1 MDNYGGCMQLFCLSF
16 AGGTAAFYNQIEPY
30 ISREIEII
38 KLEYAGHGIRNKE
51 NFYTDFD
58 ELAEDMYSEIKKLLH
73 PDKEYALFGYS
84 MGSISLV
91 EILKRIIKRAEIKL
105 PTRVFLAAH
114 EPVTKKELSN
124 YSSVELDEYVKER
137 TISFGG
143 IPERLI
149 HNNSFWRIYLPIY
162 RNDYSIIG
170 KYDFKRLD
178 LRTDIP
184 AIVLYSPSD
193 TKIEDIRLWKK
204 YFCGDVEYLE
214 FNGTHFFINEY
225 CEEICAMIN
234 NRLLED

>member
-1 MDNYGGCMQLFCLSF
+1 MDNYGGGMQLFCLSF
-16 AGGTAAFYNQIEPY
+16 AGGTAAFYNQMEPY

-51 NFYTDFD
+51 NFYKDFD
-58 ELAEDMYSEIKKLLH
+58 ELAEDMYSEIKKSLH

-84 MGSISLV
+84 MGSNSLG
-91 EILKRIIKRAEIKL
+91 EILKRKIKSAEIKL

-124 YSSVELDEYVKER
+124 YSNGELDEYVKER

-143 IPERLI
+143 IPKRLI

-193 TKIEDIRLWKK
+193 TKIKDMKLWKK
-204 YFCGDVEYLE
+204 YFCGDVEFIE
-214 FNGTHFFINEY
+214 FKGTHFFINEY

-234 NRLLED
+234 NRLLEE